1 MSIFKDTFKKD
12 IQDQLKVRQDAIHSR
27 TPDAIQYF
35 NARNSWIRM
44 SSSVNVH
51 GTNELAKKYVL
62 QGGVL
67 RNGKLKSGVGNTGK
81 ENYSIATPDDTINR
95 LGIRPM
101 PGITG
106 IEVKSKSAY
115 GSLREVTVTFN
126 AWDIRQLEELELL
139 YMRPGYTVLIEWG
152 WAPYLDNTS
161 KLTYNPGFYDILD
174 SSPSKEQ
181 IFKDLYNTAVKEHKG
196 NYDAHFGYIK
206 NYSWNARPDGGYD
219 CTTNIISVGEVME
232 SLKVNYSPFGNI
244 KAISSKGLF
253 SSKIPG
259 IDISAMSELSS
270 SYSQNILAGAF
281 YELYQIGMQKMEGTQ
296 DEGKSFVFYN
306 TEKGSYYDMFKK
318 TININGGKA
327 EASSNGKIGASDE
340 QIYITLETLCNL
352 LNDHV
357 IFKDSNSNTSFVSCS
372 VLEREY
378 DKDALKKPNPLTGEG
393 YLLCLAHP
401 LQISVDPT
409 VCAIKSP
416 LWVKGFNINP
426 AIVEAINASGSSVVI
441 YDTTT
446 PASTYDNLISTIKT
460 EIEASNT
467 DEEKL
472 IKEMSSVLQGDINKI
487 KELSRRW
494 YLTNPTKDLY
504 SYLDDGLT
512 GPEIQAAVGD
522 TTSGSPQLSKAAL
535 LKYNPATLDQ
545 MGLDAEKE
553 KLKNVQTDTIKNLE
567 YLNSIPRPYFYQD
580 NYSTE
585 LGIIGNIYVNLNF
598 LYRLALDNN
607 LESQDKKEKNDINL
621 YDFLKSTMTEISS
634 AIGNV
639 SNFDIHVDPIDNKIR
654 IIDVNYVDYK
664 SRQEVYN
671 NLFQLEVHNTK
682 STVRSYKLESQIF
695 QDQSTVISIGAQVG
709 GGALA
714 TDNNTLLDFNKGIT
728 DRIIPK
734 KIDPTLDPNKSLVE
748 ANKEKLENVI
758 ISLKS
763 LYEFFGKLDYG
774 WFTDADFDADQAG
787 NYKNSLKDLINFF
800 KNLTFSNIKNRSII
814 PTKISIDMDG
824 IGGLVI
830 GHMFKIP
837 PELLPKGYKGG
848 EGPNDI
854 GAKLGYVVTG
864 IGHSLKSNDW
874 TTNIDAQTII
884 LDEPSGS
891 KLKFEDIITQK
902 EGKTSTKSANDIIK
916 STTRGTQVMTKV
928 ICGQTRNN
936 GDIDDLL
943 VKIKPELWARHAS
956 TVNQSDN
963 KQIRL
968 QPLAMESLEKLLTD
982 AYNQG
987 ILLKVNSA
995 YRTYGDQLRI
1005 KQSSST
1011 IPCAT
1016 PGWSNH
1022 GFGLAV
1028 DLANSTGARIN
1039 PAKTP
1044 KEWKWIQANKDK
1056 YKFYNL
1062 NDSSESHH
1070 YNWNPGQPG
1079 KIC

>member
-44 SSSVNVH
+44 SSSVNVY

-152 WAPYLDNTS
+152 WAPYLDNSS

-174 SSPSKEQ
+174 SKPIPSKEQ
-181 IFKDLYNTAVKEHKG
+181 IFKDLYDTAVKEHKG

-219 CTTNIISVGEVME
+219 CTTNIISIGEVME

-244 KAISSKGLF
+244 KSISSKGLF

-259 IDISAMSELSS
+259 IDINAMSDLSA
-270 SYSQNILAGAF
+270 SYSQNVLAGAF

-296 DEGKSFVFYN
+296 DDGKSFVFRDN
-306 TEKGSYYDMFKK
+306 EKGSYYDLFKK
-318 TININGGKA
+318 TINVNGGSA
-327 EASSNGKIGASDE
+327 GSNSDNKIGASDE
-340 QIYITLETLCNL
+340 QIYIPIETLCNL
-352 LNDHV
+352 LNDYV
-357 IFKDSNSNTSFVSCS
+357 IFKDSNSNNSFVSCS

-401 LQISVDPT
+401 LQISIDPT

-426 AIVEAINASGSSVVI
+426 STIEAIAASGSSVVV
-441 YDTTT
+441 YDTTVS
-446 PASTYDNLISTIKT
+446 ASVYDNLISTIKT
-460 EIEASNT
+460 EIENSNT
-467 DEEKL
+467 DEDKL
-472 IKEMSSVLQGDINKI
+472 IKEMSSVLQGDENKI

-494 YLTNPTKDLY
+494 YLTNPSTNLY
-504 SYLDDGLT
+504 EYLDKGLT
-512 GPEIQAAVGD
+512 TGEIEDAVGQ
-522 TTSGSPQLSKAAL
+522 TSGIISKAFI
-535 LKYNPATLDQ
+535 LKFNPITLDQ
-545 MGLDAEKE
+545 ISLDNEKK
-553 KLKNVQTDTIKNLE
+553 KLEDVQTNVVENLV
-567 YLNSIPRPYFYQD
+567 YLNNIPRPYFYQD

-621 YDFLKSTMTEISS
+621 YDFLKSTMAEISS

-734 KIDPTLDPNKSLVE
+734 KDDPTPKTNRIDESTE
-748 ANKEKLENVI
+748 RLENVI
-758 ISLKS
+758 IALKS
-763 LYEFFGKLDYG
+763 LYDLFGKLS
-774 WFTDADFDADQAG
+774 FNSFVDADFDADQAG
-787 NYKNSLKDLINFF
+787 NYKNALKDLINFF
-800 KNLTFSNIKNRSII
+800 KNLTKSNIKNRSII
-814 PTKISIDMDG
+814 PTKISIEMDG

-837 PELLPKGYKGG
+837 EELLPKGYRGG

-854 GAKLGYVVTG
+854 GAKLGYVVTSV
-864 IGHSLKSNDW
+864 GHSLKGNDW
-874 TTNIDAQTII
+874 TTQIDAQTII

-902 EGKTSTKSANDIIK
+902 EGKTSTKSANDIVKTTAK
-916 STTRGTQVMTKV
+916 STQIMTKV
-928 ICGQTRNN
+928 ICGVVRNN
-936 GDIDDLL
+936 GDIDDILT
-943 VKIKPELWARHAS
+943 KIKPELFARHAS

-968 QPLAMESLEKLLTD
+968 QPLAMKSLEDLLTD

-987 ILLKVNSA
+987 ILIKVNSA

-1005 KQSSST
+1005 KQSSSA

-1039 PAKTP
+1039 PASTP

-1056 YKFYNL
+1056 YKLYNL

-1070 YNWNPGQPG
+1070 YNWNPGQPA